1 MNQTHFSATKF
12 WVFVCLFVLWSNNRT
27 VFINVKYAGEQLDR
41 KQVEQTF
48 FKWSHNLSQEAFMR
62 RKKRSAKQHSLHLW
76 IIST

>member
-1 MNQTHFSATKF
+1 MNQTHFNATKF
-12 WVFVCLFVLWSNNRT
+12 RSVLYFFFLWSNNRT
-27 VFINVKYAGEQLDR
+27 LFMNVKYAGEQLDR

-48 FKWSHNLSQEAFMR
+48 FKWSHNLSQKAFMR

>member
-1 MNQTHFSATKF
+1 M
-12 WVFVCLFVLWSNNRT
+12 
-27 VFINVKYAGEQLDR
+27 NVKYAGEQLDR

>member
-1 MNQTHFSATKF
+1 M
-12 WVFVCLFVLWSNNRT
+12 
-27 VFINVKYAGEQLDR
+27 NVKYAGEQLDR

-48 FKWSHNLSQEAFMR
+48 FKWSHNLSQKAFMR